1 MTLYNLDLEG
11 MPKERVYELIDLGL
25 NYEDLVRKVLDDLCG
40 KCIHEPMGDGCLK
53 QAVCIKRGSVKRIFE
68 RMEMR

>member
-25 NYEDLVRKVLDDLCG
+25 NYEDLVRKTLDDLCG
-40 KCIHEPMGDGCLK
+40 KCDHDPLSRGCILR
-53 QAVCIKRGSVKRIFE
+53 AACVKRGSVKRIFE
-68 RMEMR
+68 RMGEE